1 MLGLKVKLCRSNHVF
16 IYFGRI
22 SYETHYPNILNMI
35 TIIIFH
41 ELHISLQICIVGN
54 WQVENRNLHH

>member
-22 SYETHYPNILNMI
+22 SYETHRNILNMI